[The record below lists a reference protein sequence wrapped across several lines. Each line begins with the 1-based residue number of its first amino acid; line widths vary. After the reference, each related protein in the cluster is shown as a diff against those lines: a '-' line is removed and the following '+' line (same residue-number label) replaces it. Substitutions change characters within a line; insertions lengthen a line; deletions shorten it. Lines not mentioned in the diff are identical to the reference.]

1 LWWFFSIRQ
10 GEMILLVA
18 IKGFEMDTLYF
29 LEREHPSM

>member
-1 LWWFFSIRQ
+1 
-10 GEMILLVA
+10 MILLVA